1 MCPAK
6 VITLEGITFYVESG
20 EDIHNVPAY
29 DALPLEDK
37 RYLAFSSIIGTE
49 NGFII
54 RSDTREDA
62 EITEKCPPFILPEG
76 TRIEAEIPQKPSL
89 KER

>member
-1 MCPAK
+1 MVAK
-6 VITLEGITFYVESG
+6 VVTLEGITFYVRSG

-54 RSDTREDA
+54 RSGKPEDA
-62 EITEKCPPFILPEG
+62 EVTENCPPFILPEG
-76 TRIEAEIPQKPSL
+76 TRIEAQSLQKPSL
-89 KER
+89 KEK